1 MEELGHIVVD
11 VNLKDRCILLTEEE
25 MGLVSK
31 ALMKDLIKFDITTH
45 GEIYDCA
52 SEFCGEQRHAAVVV
66 T

>member
-1 MEELGHIVVD
+1 MVVD
-11 VNLKDRCILLTEEE
+11 VNLHDSQISLMEEE
-25 MGLVSK
+25 MRLVSK

-52 SEFCGEQRHAAVVV
+52 SEFCGEQWHAAVVV